1 MKGEVR
7 AAKRAS
13 FGKIVRKRLSDI
25 TNSPLVH
32 NKIPSEGLKPVPFS
46 SEITKDNVDQLIQ
59 ENGALVK
66 LVEERN
72 KIIELS
78 GAELQRLRISYQ
90 KTQLQNWNLAQTNSQ
105 MLAELN
111 LAKDKLK
118 AFQHEL
124 ACKEALLKAKK
135 LEVER
140 NMVEKNVV
148 ENGHIEAEAVEGKE
162 KAGESVHKPND
173 KQKQAPSR
181 NRRHHQR
188 SQSMGVP
195 STNKQDL
202 EKEKAEK
209 KRRCLRRQSARF
221 MSQEREPA
229 ENLFEIEEAKFPI
242 TTHPEAGP
250 SSSDQSSM
258 KEDKENDA
266 SSGADEDR
274 RSSVARPL
282 RRAAEKVQSYKEPPL
297 NVKMRRVE

>member
-59 ENGALVK
+59 
-66 LVEERN
+66 
-72 KIIELS
+72 
-78 GAELQRLRISYQ
+78 
-90 KTQLQNWNLAQTNSQ
+90 
-105 MLAELN
+105 ELN